1 MLKKDQQFAHP
12 CRLKDVL
19 AIAFL
24 SMAAAPALAVVGGTI
39 DDTDHPYVGAIDSTA
54 HGAPV
59 YTSGV
64 LISPTVFLTAGHV
77 TRRFDDA
84 GLTEARVT
92 FDPAV
97 SESSTWHTGTVHTSP
112 AYDPQ
117 SADDPQDLG
126 VIVFAAPITGITPA
140 LLPTADLLGSMSQKR
155 LQATNFGVVGYGV
168 SEMLGGANGG
178 GTPHPD
184 LESDGTRR
192 AADQAFD
199 SLNKAW
205 VRLKMHEDGA
215 ICAGDSGSPSL
226 LDDTDVVGSITIG
239 GPAGCKNVNWAMRI
253 DTPQARAFLGTYV
266 TLP

>member
-24 SMAAAPALAVVGGTI
+24 SMAAAPALAVVGGKF

-59 YTSGV
+59 YTLGV
-64 LISPTVFLTAGHV
+64 LISPTFLTAGHV

-84 GLTEARVT
+84 GLTEASHFRSGRQRII
-92 FDPAV
+92 DMA
-97 SESSTWHTGTVHTSP
+97 HRHRAYSP

-126 VIVFAAPITGITPA
+126 VIVFAAPITRITPA

-199 SLNKAW
+199 SLNKAGAT
-205 VRLKMHEDGA
+205 ED
-215 ICAGDSGSPSL
+215 
-226 LDDTDVVGSITIG
+226 
-239 GPAGCKNVNWAMRI
+239 
-253 DTPQARAFLGTYV
+253 ARGWRDLRG
-266 TLP
+266 